1 MKKNY
6 LLFAALFV
14 STILSAQDAFW
25 SVTNYKGAF
34 PITDNTPA
42 TDWTSGWS
50 NFDPENTVYPATT
63 STVSTDIT
71 ANTTWSGVV
80 LLQNKVYVKN
90 NATLTI
96 APGTIIRGDKLT
108 QATLIITRGAKL
120 IANATASSPI
130 VFTSNEAVGSRN
142 EGDWGGIVLLG
153 LAKNNQP
160 GGVANIEGIVPTTDT
175 QFGGNFDTDNS
186 GIIKYVRIEFA
197 GIALEPNKEVNGIT
211 FGSVGSGTLVD
222 NVQVSFSG
230 DDSFEWFGGTV
241 NCKHLIAYRGL
252 DDDFDTDFGYR
263 GKVQFF
269 LSIRDKDLFDAPGD
283 SNSFE
288 SDNDAAGSTAQPKT
302 APIFSN
308 GTIVGPKGNGTIAL
322 PTGEKFEKSFRLR
335 RNTATSVFN
344 TLTTGWEKGL
354 SIEGTPVV
362 NNVNGDTL
370 VFAYNNTVNYAN
382 NTNTI
387 YNAGTPTTAA
397 ASTAAFYN
405 SFWGADGND
414 STQTLAQ
421 VNWVNLF
428 TALGTTPDARL
439 AAGSVAGS
447 GANFMNAKF
456 YSVAVPTTSTASYTY
471 CAGATASAL
480 TANAS
485 LGNSLRW
492 YTQATGGA
500 FTTTAPTPSTTAV
513 GSFTYYVSQAN
524 VNNDESQRIAIT
536 VTITAPNVTPLFTQV
551 TSICSGASLSALP
564 TSSSNNVTG
573 VWSPILNN
581 TQTTLY
587 TFTPNAG
594 QCATQS
600 TMTITVN
607 ANPSAIVNNTGNLTF
622 CQGGSV
628 ILSSSSASGNVW
640 SNGATNQSIVVNTS
654 GNYTVTVTNSNG
666 CSTTSQVTVTTVIQ
680 NVTPYFSQVAPI
692 CEGASLNSL
701 PGNSL
706 NNITGVWSPLPNNTQ
721 TTTYTFTPDLGQQCA
736 TQANLTITV
745 NPNPNAV
752 INYSSALNFCQGG
765 NIVLT
770 SSSLTGN
777 LWSNGATSQSITVNN
792 SGIYTVSVTN
802 SNGCIGNSQPIT
814 VNVSSAPTPTVTA
827 SSFQACTGQ
836 TITLTSTS
844 GDSYVWSNG
853 ATTQS
858 ITVNAGGSYDVT
870 TTNSDACNGVGT
882 SSPVIL
888 TFNTVSPTVSAS
900 ATQACLGEVITLT
913 STLADS
919 YTWSNGA
926 TTQSIDVTSSGSYD
940 VTTTNSNTCNGIGT
954 SSPVT
959 VSFNAVYPTVTSSAT
974 QACSGEAVTL
984 TASSADSYL
993 WSNNETTQTIQVSTS
1008 GNYSVVT
1015 TNSNACLGVGSSN
1028 SIAVDFTPTP
1038 TADGTMTLAGNIATF
1053 TNTSTGATSYSWDF
1067 GDFTNSSAT
1076 APTHAYAV
1084 NGTYTVVLTA
1094 INGNCTDTTVFI
1106 VDVTVGLN
1114 ELASSSNLTIFP
1126 NPASETV
1133 NVSFQQNT
1141 NDLIQIE
1148 LIDATGRVIAQ
1159 ESSLEIGTNNVSFE
1173 VTNLSSGF
1181 YTVRLTNSNGSE
1193 NQKLMIQK

>member
-1 MKKNY
+1 MKKSY
-6 LLFAALFV
+6 LLCAALLA
-14 STILSAQDAFW
+14 STMLSAQDAFW

-34 PITDNTPA
+34 PVTDNTPA

-50 NFDPENTVYPATT
+50 NFDPENTVYPATIT
-63 STVSTDIT
+63 TASTDIT
-71 ANTTWSGVV
+71 TNTTWSGVV
-80 LLQNKVYVKN
+80 KLQNKIYVKN

-120 IANATASSPI
+120 IADGTASNPI
-130 VFTSNEAVGSRN
+130 VFTSNEAVGVRN
-142 EGDWGGIVLLG
+142 EGDWGGVVMLG

-186 GIIKYVRIEFA
+186 GIVRYVRIEFA

-211 FGSVGSGTLVD
+211 FGSIGSGTIVD

-283 SNSFE
+283 SNCFE

-302 APIFSN
+302 MPIFSN

-322 PTGEKFEKSFRLR
+322 PVGEKFEKSFRLR

-370 VFAYNNTVNYAN
+370 VFAHNNTVNYAN

-387 YNAGTPTTAA
+387 FNAGTSGGA

-414 STQTLAQ
+414 STQTIAQ
-421 VNWVNLF
+421 INWVNLF
-428 TALGTTPDARL
+428 PALGVTPDARL

-485 LGNSLRW
+485 LGNTLRW
-492 YTQATGGA
+492 YTQATGGT
-500 FTTTAPTPSTTAV
+500 FTTTAPTPSTTTA

-536 VTITAPNVTPLFTQV
+536 
-551 TSICSGASLSALP
+551 
-564 TSSSNNVTG
+564 
-573 VWSPILNN
+573 
-581 TQTTLY
+581 
-587 TFTPNAG
+587 
-594 QCATQS
+594 
-600 TMTITVN
+600 ITVN
-607 ANPSAIVNNTGNLTF
+607 ALPATPTITANGATTF
-622 CQGGSV
+622 CTGGSV
-628 ILSSSSASGNVW
+628 DLSSSAATGNVW
-640 SNGATNQSIVVNTS
+640 STTATSSSITVTTS
-654 GNYTVTVTNSNG
+654 GSYTVTVTDVNG
-666 CSTTSQVTVTTVIQ
+666 C
-680 NVTPYFSQVAPI
+680 A
-692 CEGASLNSL
+692 
-701 PGNSL
+701 
-706 NNITGVWSPLPNNTQ
+706 
-721 TTTYTFTPDLGQQCA
+721 
-736 TQANLTITV
+736 
-745 NPNPNAV
+745 
-752 INYSSALNFCQGG
+752 
-765 NIVLT
+765 
-770 SSSLTGN
+770 
-777 LWSNGATSQSITVNN
+777 ATSAAT
-792 SGIYTVSVTN
+792 
-802 SNGCIGNSQPIT
+802 T
-814 VNVSSAPTPTVTA
+814 VNVSNAPAPTINATATLACEGDVVTITA
-827 SSFQACTGQ
+827 S
-836 TITLTSTS
+836 TS
-844 GDSYVWSNG
+844 DSYLWS
-853 ATTQS
+853 T
-858 ITVNAGGSYDVT
+858 
-870 TTNSDACNGVGT
+870 
-882 SSPVIL
+882 
-888 TFNTVSPTVSAS
+888 
-900 ATQACLGEVITLT
+900 
-913 STLADS
+913 
-919 YTWSNGA
+919 GA
-926 TTQSIDVTSSGSYD
+926 TTQSIDVTA
-940 VTTTNSNTCNGIGT
+940 TATNVN
-954 SSPVT
+954 
-959 VSFNAVYPTVTSSAT
+959 
-974 QACSGEAVTL
+974 
-984 TASSADSYL
+984 
-993 WSNNETTQTIQVSTS
+993 
-1008 GNYSVVT
+1008 VVT
-1015 TNSNACLGVGSSN
+1015 TNANACNGVGASAPITVTFN
-1028 SIAVDFTPTP
+1028 ATP
-1038 TADGTMTLAGNIATF
+1038 TAAGTMTLTGNVATF

-1076 APTHAYAV
+1076 APAHAYAV

-1094 INGNCTDTTVFI
+1094 INGNCTDTTIFL

-1114 ELASSSNLTIFP
+1114 EVASSSNLTIFP
-1126 NPASETV
+1126 NPANETV
-1133 NVSFQQNT
+1133 NVSFEQNT

-1159 ESSLEIGTNNVSFE
+1159 NQSIEIGTNNVSFD
-1173 VTNLSSGF
+1173 VTTLSSGF
-1181 YTVRLTNSNGSE
+1181 YTVRLTNANGSE